1 MADDEHVASC
11 KQRGAAAF
19 GRGQHRQAA
28 RLYSEA
34 LRYCDEACQAGASLA
49 ARLYANRALCLS
61 KLQPPRLEEALGDAS
76 AAIACDPSF
85 PKAWYRRAGIARALG
100 RSGSSAAALA
110 DARHA
115 LQLLEEQAGDTAEAA
130 ALVAELEAVVLA
142 AGEAAA
148 EGGKSAATSASAS
161 AANGHAAPAEV
172 EAAGAPPAQDL
183 AGLVSSA
190 GRQLAVEQTAE
201 AGRRLVAG
209 EALAAGSDVLAER
222 PFAHAP
228 TKLGRRSVSL
238 CIAILAGSTMVWLQV
253 PAAQGPAGFLLSMSG
268 CRCRCACSTSALAA
282 AP

>member
-1 MADDEHVASC
+1 VASC

-34 LRYCDEACQAGASLA
+34 LRYCDETCQAGALLA

-85 PKAWYRRAGIARALG
+85 AKGWYRRAGIARALG
-100 RSGSSAAALA
+100 RSGSSTAALA

-115 LQLLEEQAGDTAEAA
+115 LQLLQEQAGDTAEAA
-130 ALVAELEAVVLA
+130 ALMAELDVTTA
-142 AGEAAA
+142 ADGEAAA
-148 EGGKSAATSASAS
+148 EGGSLAAPSAGAG
-161 AANGHAAPAEV
+161 NGHAVPAEV
-172 EAAGAPPAQDL
+172 TAASAWPAQDL
-183 AGLVSSA
+183 AGLISA
-190 GRQLAVEQTAE
+190 AGQQLEVEQTAG
-201 AGRRLVAG
+201 AGRCLVAG
-209 EALAAGSDVLAER
+209 EALPAGSDVLAER

-238 CIAILAGSTMVWLQV
+238 LCH
-253 PAAQGPAGFLLSMSG
+253 
-268 CRCRCACSTSALAA
+268 
-282 AP
+282 